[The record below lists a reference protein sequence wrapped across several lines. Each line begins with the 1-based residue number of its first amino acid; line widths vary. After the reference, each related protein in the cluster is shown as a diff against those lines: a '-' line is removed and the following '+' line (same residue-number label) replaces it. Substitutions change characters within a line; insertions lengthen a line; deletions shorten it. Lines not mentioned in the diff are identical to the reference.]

1 MSLQSASGGAAP
13 TLDQLRV
20 FLAVAEAGSFAAAA
34 RSMGRAVSVISYQID
49 NLEAQLG
56 VTLFERVATRRPA
69 LTAQGRALL
78 GDACA
83 VSQGVDR
90 LRSRAQRL
98 TQGDEPTV
106 SLVVDVLLPTQR
118 LADAARAFKAAHP
131 LVTLHL
137 HVESLGAV
145 SQLVLDRTA
154 IIGVSTLQLAKSPL
168 LASTAAGSV
177 ELVPVCA
184 PSHPLALEAAIEP
197 GEARRHLQ
205 LVLSD
210 RSHATDGED
219 FGVIAAETWRLA
231 DLSSKHALL
240 VAGIGWGSLP
250 RPMIEDDLDAGR
262 LVVLDLPEWPRVDLG
277 FAVIHR
283 TDTQP
288 GPAGRWLIER
298 LSRRDGAPIDAVP
311 QQGLEASRGGVR
323 LATA

>member
-1 MSLQSASGGAAP
+1 MTQPPAVAGAP

-34 RSMGRAVSVISYQID
+34 RALGRAVSVVSYQID

-56 VTLFERVATRRPA
+56 VTLFERMATRRPT
-69 LTAQGRALL
+69 LTAEGRALL

-98 TQGDEPTV
+98 TQGDEPAV
-106 SLVVDVLLPTQR
+106 SLVVDVLLPTSR
-118 LADAARAFKAAHP
+118 LADTARAFQAAHP
-131 LVTLHL
+131 LVTLDL

-145 SQLVLDRTA
+145 SQLVLDRRAT
-154 IIGVSTLQLAKSPL
+154 IGVSGLPLVRSPL
-168 LASTAAGSV
+168 LTAVAAGSV

-184 PSHPLALEAAIEP
+184 PSHALAGRAAIEP

-210 RSHATDGED
+210 RSAATQGES
-219 FGVIAAETWRLA
+219 FGVLAAQTWRLS

-240 VAGIGWGSLP
+240 LAGVGWGSLP
-250 RPMIEDDLDAGR
+250 RPMIEADLALGR
-262 LVVLDLPEWPRVDLG
+262 LVALDLPEWPRLELA
-277 FAVIHR
+277 FSVIHR

-288 GPAGRWLIER
+288 GPAGRWLVER
-298 LSRRDGAPIDAVP
+298 LSRH
-311 QQGLEASRGGVR
+311 GGGPSLQAR
-323 LATA
+323 PS